1 MTAVTAQVQADG
13 VLITLPRLQALVTQ
27 ENAVK
32 LRDVLGAVLPEQIVD
47 LMHDP
52 RVADIEILRAAQAI
66 LAERG
71 QDTENLGVAIDAL
84 QARASGPSRL
94 HESVCPRCA
103 GDGRSH
109 LRDGRGSEPCSLCEG
124 TGKALPR
131 LHLLS
136 IAGDVEPELSG
147 AYDTEQERLEAA
159 QDYRRAH
166 GPEDGLFRV
175 DVDATGTVTVDTFS
189 GAELEPQPRRCVLCR
204 CDATGE
210 TYGFAVCGYHAD
222 HSEDDPRCPHCL
234 PVQVG
239 DHVRDSVDGT
249 WRRVVRIDGL
259 ADGGTAHLA
268 DGGCMSLDECAV
280 AEKRLPSEEL
290 PS

>member
-13 VLITLPRLQALVTQ
+13 VLITLPGLQALTTQ

-32 LRDVLGAVLPEQIVD
+32 LRDVLGAVLPERIVD

-84 QARASGPSRL
+84 QREQARASATWHVGP
-94 HESVCPRCA
+94 HENVCPWCA

-109 LRDGRGSEPCSLCEG
+109 LWDATDSETCSLCEG

-147 AYDTEQERLEAA
+147 AYDTERERLEAA

-166 GPEDGLFRV
+166 GR
-175 DVDATGTVTVDTFS
+175 
-189 GAELEPQPRRCVLCR
+189 
-204 CDATGE
+204 
-210 TYGFAVCGYHAD
+210 
-222 HSEDDPRCPHCL
+222 
-234 PVQVG
+234 
-239 DHVRDSVDGT
+239 
-249 WRRVVRIDGL
+249 
-259 ADGGTAHLA
+259 
-268 DGGCMSLDECAV
+268 
-280 AEKRLPSEEL
+280 
-290 PS
+290 